1 MHMCRCTT
9 MCNICYG
16 QNTYFGSATSS
27 LTPND
32 LLMTQLMVPPTALTM
47 MAALQIGQVPH
58 GRFFTLVTYVHSFEY
73 INLYGSQQC
82 SLKVWSNMHPAH
94 TQNIGNIYTLE
105 SRIGG
110 CQWMA
115 PFVGWRGSLPSST
128 TFHYCTMY
136 LQLLPWVGVW
146 MMRWRCRRS
155 MWRLIF
161 RVGFLHSF

>member
-1 MHMCRCTT
+1 
-9 MCNICYG
+9 
-16 QNTYFGSATSS
+16 
-27 LTPND
+27 
-32 LLMTQLMVPPTALTM
+32 MTQLMVPPTALTM

-58 GRFFTLVTYVHSFEY
+58 GRFFTLVTYVHTQCSFEC

-128 TFHYCTMY
+128 TLLYNVLTAAPMSGCLNDVMKVQKKHVNIDFQSRLPSLFLEVSVTVCTNKKN
-136 LQLLPWVGVW
+136 
-146 MMRWRCRRS
+146 
-155 MWRLIF
+155 
-161 RVGFLHSF
+161 